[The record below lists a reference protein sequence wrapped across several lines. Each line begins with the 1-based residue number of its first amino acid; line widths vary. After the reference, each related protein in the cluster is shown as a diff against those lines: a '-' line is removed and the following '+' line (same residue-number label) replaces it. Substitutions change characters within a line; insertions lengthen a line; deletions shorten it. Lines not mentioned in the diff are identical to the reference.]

1 MQQHQHAMYS
11 NSYFHIEAP
20 NKYSFK
26 LFNRVNLNESNKM
39 LRPLIILTCFSLLT
53 YQTYYLI
60 NDYREYSTVVNIK
73 IVKAKI
79 SDHPSVSI
87 CYTSGDDIALLLAG
101 IEWAKQNERE
111 YPFALKFN
119 QMFQEILNNEKLS
132 ASEKRNTLF
141 KEGLIMFYVELA
153 RRNLTKVA
161 KMRFWIEFDGF
172 PGKKI
177 FVIAMQSI
185 QSHYI

>member
-1 MQQHQHAMYS
+1 
-11 NSYFHIEAP
+11 
-20 NKYSFK
+20 
-26 LFNRVNLNESNKM
+26 M

-60 NDYREYSTVVNIK
+60 NDYREFSTVVNIK

-87 CYTSGDDIALLLAG
+87 CYINEEEITLLLNA
-101 IEWAKQNERE
+101 IKWTKQNERE
-111 YPFALKFN
+111 YPFASKFN

-141 KEGLIMFYVELA
+141 NEGLIMFYVELA
-153 RRNLTKVA
+153 KRNLTKVA

-172 PGKKI
+172 PGKKMI
-177 FVIAMQSI
+177 VIAMQSTLLNI
-185 QSHYI
+185 